1 MVDMRIYLSV
11 LMIFLLLSCNETTEI
26 RFEPLT
32 IDNISGES
40 LWDRIT
46 TESDY
51 KTYGYFE
58 NQKGLLPGQSPH
70 GVLHEI
76 FVNADLL
83 ESIPV
88 TDQLPYGSIIV
99 KENYTPDK
107 ELDKL
112 TVMAKVEGY
121 NPEHNDWFW
130 AAYSKD
136 GKVLVEGKPGGC
148 ISCHQGMNY
157 NDYVIVEDI
166 KK

>member
-1 MVDMRIYLSV
+1 MRITLTVLSI
-11 LMIFLLLSCNETTEI
+11 LLLLSCSGTKE
-26 RFEPLT
+26 RRLEPLT
-32 IDNISGES
+32 IENISGES
-40 LWDRIT
+40 LWERIT

-51 KTYGYFE
+51 HTYGYFE
-58 NQKGLLPGQSPH
+58 NQKGILPGQSPH

-88 TDQLPYGSIIV
+88 TNILPYGSLIV

-112 TVMAKVEGY
+112 TVMVKVEGY

-130 AAYSKD
+130 AAYTPD
-136 GKVLVEGKPGGC
+136 GKVIVEGTPGGC
-148 ISCHQGMNY
+148 ISCHQGMKS

-166 KK
+166 RR